1 MSRRETEIKLAF
13 PSPGEA
19 LRAIEAA
26 GAETIHE
33 RTFEDNALYD
43 LPGGVLAA
51 SGRLLRL
58 RRYGEEAVLTFKG
71 PVAGARRHKVR
82 VEEETR
88 VADPVRL
95 ERILE
100 GLGYAR
106 TYRYQKFRTTFRL
119 GSLEVALDET
129 PIGTFVELEGEPDEI
144 DSTAARLGF
153 APDAYEL
160 ATYRELHERDAS
172 ARGVSVG
179 DLLMPGGPDAP

>member
-26 GAETIHE
+26 GAETTHE

-51 SGRLLRL
+51 SGRVLRL
-58 RRYGEEAVLTFKG
+58 RRYGGEAVLTFKG
-71 PVAGARRHKVR
+71 PTAGPSRHKVR

-88 VADPVRL
+88 VADPARL
-95 ERILE
+95 EGILE
-100 GLGYAR
+100 GVGFVRA
-106 TYRYQKFRTTFRL
+106 YRYQKFRTTFRL
-119 GSLEVALDET
+119 GSLDVALDET
-129 PIGTFVELEGEPDEI
+129 PVGTYVELEGDPDEI
-144 DSTAARLGF
+144 DRTAARLGF

-160 ATYRELHERDAS
+160 ATYRELHERDAA
-172 ARGVSVG
+172 ARGVPVG
-179 DLLMPGGPDAP
+179 DLLIPGGPDAP